1 MGNTIYLI
9 QFGNCGAIYNCEGK
23 LVTDYHG
30 HKPSLE
36 IEIKLAETGQGQH
49 RIIRLFRRIHI
60 SAPFWPFSDDL
71 SAALEDIEAIEHDML
86 EGNIACH
93 QE

>member
-1 MGNTIYLI
+1 MENTIYII
-9 QFGNCGAIYNCEGK
+9 QFHNCGAVYTCQGK
-23 LVTDYHG
+23 LVVDYQG
-30 HKPSLE
+30 HKPPNE
-36 IEIKLAETGQGQH
+36 IEKLEEVAQGQH

-60 SAPFWPFSDDL
+60 SAPSWPFSDDL